1 MEIKVNNLSRRSA
14 FDLGT
19 FIPAFMR
26 IEDQPEGIQQQLS
39 AYHARLVSKSPGA
52 AEVNK
57 FVISNNETDLYRNFD
72 EAPFLP

>member
-1 MEIKVNNLSRRSA
+1 
-14 FDLGT
+14 
-19 FIPAFMR
+19 MR

-72 EAPFLP
+72 ETPILP